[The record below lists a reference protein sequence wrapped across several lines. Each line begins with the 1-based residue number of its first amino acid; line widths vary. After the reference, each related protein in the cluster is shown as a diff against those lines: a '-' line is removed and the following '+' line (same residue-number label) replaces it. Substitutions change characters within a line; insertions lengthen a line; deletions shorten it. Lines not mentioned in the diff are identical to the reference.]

1 MNTLVNT
8 LNEAPVVF
16 ISGGAAGIGRT
27 LAQQFLAAGYRAHVA
42 DVNPAAVEQ
51 FLQEN
56 PGASGSV
63 CDVGDSRQVDAAFDD
78 TQARYGRLDVLVNNA
93 GIAGPIGPVETLDPI
108 AWERTIAVDLNGQFF
123 CARRAVPL
131 LRAAGGGC
139 IICIAS
145 TAGLFGCPQRAPYTA
160 AKWAIVGLVKT
171 LAMEL
176 GPARIRV
183 NAICPGSVSGPRID
197 GVIERDAASRGLPPQ
212 RIRELYLR
220 QTSMRTF
227 IDAEDV
233 AAMALFLVS
242 PAGAKISGQ
251 ALAIDGHTDGFSD
264 WLD

>member
-1 MNTLVNT
+1 MKDNVIF
-8 LNEAPVVF
+8 V
-16 ISGGAAGIGRT
+16 SGGATGIGRVI
-27 LAQQFLAAGYRAHVA
+27 ARRFLSTGSRVHVA
-42 DVNPAAVEQ
+42 DVNPQSVTE
-51 FLQEN
+51 FLAEH

-63 CDVGDSRQVDAAFDD
+63 CDVGDAGQVDRAFDEFE
-78 TQARYGRLDVLVNNA
+78 AIHGRLDVLVNNA
-93 GIAGPIGPVETLDPI
+93 GIAGPTGRVEDI
-108 AWERTIAVDLNGQFF
+108 APADWERTIAVDLNGQFY

-131 LRAAGGGC
+131 LRKVGSGS

-145 TAGLFGCPQRAPYTA
+145 TAGLFGFPLRSPYA
-160 AKWAIVGLVKT
+160 VSKWAIIGFVKT

-176 GPARIRV
+176 GPENIRV

-197 GVIERDAASRGLPPQ
+197 AVIAKDAASRGMKPEE
-212 RIRELYLR
+212 IRNIYLR

-233 AAMALFLVS
+233 AEMAYFLVS

-251 ALAIDGHTDGFSD
+251 ALAIDGHTEGLTN